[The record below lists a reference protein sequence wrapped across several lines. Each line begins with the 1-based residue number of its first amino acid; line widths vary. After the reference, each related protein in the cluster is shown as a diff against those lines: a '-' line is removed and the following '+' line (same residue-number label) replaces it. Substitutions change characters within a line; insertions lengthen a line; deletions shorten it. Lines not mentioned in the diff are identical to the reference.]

1 MTDLAAVQ
9 QLLAHG
15 RLSIDRCERGRTAF
29 LSHLGAAPKL
39 VPGAWLGHRDL
50 LYALALAN
58 LSPSQRTSLARA
70 VLVDHGREFGVGRLS
85 LMTCPSGLPLGGSS
99 LQLRPRGGG
108 PTCLYTW
115 ALGPG
120 AGALACDW
128 LLLRALPA
136 WALDAPPAPLAHAGL
151 ATLAALG
158 MHVEILVA
166 TATCARQIQDH
177 ALGDLPFT
185 AHPRFAPH
193 LDGAAR
199 PVGEG
204 RPEPAAIRL
213 SPHDA
218 FDPRTFGQV
227 AKNRSQEPAGPMA
240 LVLVDAPPAVHA
252 AVDTWLAGQPAR
264 RKVEVV
270 AASCPGRLGRDA
282 LAELW
287 RSAGRPQVLLRG
299 DPAWTAPALP
309 WLQGL
314 GATVAAQ
321 HDDGTQL
328 GLFA

>member
-1 MTDLAAVQ
+1 MSDLAAVQ

-15 RLSIDRCERGRTAF
+15 RLSIDRCERGRTTF

-58 LSPSQRTSLARA
+58 LSPSQRSSLARA
-70 VLVDHGREFGVGRLS
+70 VLVDHGREFGVGRLT
-85 LMTCPSGLPLGGSS
+85 LMTCPSGLPHGGSS
-99 LQLRPRGGG
+99 LLLRPRGGG

-120 AGALACDW
+120 AGLPACEW
-128 LLLRALPA
+128 LLLRALPS

-151 ATLAALG
+151 ATLHALG
-158 MHVEILVA
+158 LHVEILCA
-166 TATCARQIQDH
+166 TATCARQIQEH

-193 LDGAAR
+193 LEGVVR
-199 PVGEG
+199 PGGE
-204 RPEPAAIRL
+204 EPATIRL

-227 AKNRSQEPAGPMA
+227 AKNRSQEPAPPIA
-240 LVLVDAPPAVHA
+240 LVLVDAPPAVRA

-270 AASCPGRLGRDA
+270 TAGCPGRLGRDA
-282 LAELW
+282 LATLW
-287 RSAGRPQVLLRG
+287 RSGGQPKVLLRG
-299 DPAWTAPALP
+299 DPTWTAPALA

-321 HDDGTQL
+321 HDDATQL
-328 GLFA
+328 GLF